1 MSYLR
6 WWSGGVVA
14 AVLAVSWLPAGQLAL
29 AQTVDELRHDLES
42 TKDTLRS
49 AEERIRKFK
58 EDIQIKKQEA
68 RSLQDQI
75 SVIEENISGLSLVI
89 EQTSAEIAN
98 TEAEIEAVQKDIEV
112 TEVEIARQKTI
123 LAEYIRSLYAFDQQ
137 SSVALFLKYAT
148 FSAAITEAATYEEM
162 QTRGQE
168 VLQEVKRLRQEMR
181 EKQTALEG
189 FRTGLTQLQQR
200 QEAQQAT
207 LASAKQSK
215 ERVLDLTKE
224 QESEFQR
231 LLAEA
236 QRTHQSAEAEIG
248 RLDAMIREELRKQ
261 GIGNLP
267 SVGVLSWPVQP
278 IFGVSCEFHCAGY
291 PYAYLIGPHAG
302 MDIPTNV
309 GTPILA
315 PADGY
320 VARVRDSG
328 GPGYSYILLLHGN
341 KVSTVFGHVSGFAVG
356 EGQMV
361 SRGSVIGYSGGAP
374 GTHGAGLS
382 SGPHL
387 HFEVRVDNAP
397 VNPRQYL

>member
-1 MSYLR
+1 M
-6 WWSGGVVA
+6 A

>member
-1 MSYLR
+1 
-6 WWSGGVVA
+6 VA

>member
-1 MSYLR
+1 
-6 WWSGGVVA
+6 VA

-75 SVIEENISGLSLVI
+75 SVIEEKYRGLSLVI